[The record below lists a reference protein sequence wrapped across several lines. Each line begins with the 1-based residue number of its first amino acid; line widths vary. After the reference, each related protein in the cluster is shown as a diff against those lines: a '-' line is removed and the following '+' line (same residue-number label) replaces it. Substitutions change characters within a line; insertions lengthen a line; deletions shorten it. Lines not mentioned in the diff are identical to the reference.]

1 MTNLD
6 TPTYPDAESS
16 YVRNAPIDFVDTDAL
31 RHFCSSAIG
40 VQPKRDRAL
49 TRFARTKLRLP
60 APVPKRAFA
69 VAKFAQKDP
78 VASPHSHLDVLGR
91 ASGATL
97 VCWGEG
103 EVLADDAAK
112 LCTISDK
119 WQALTAPSVHAWP
132 MVLFNLGRNVEEV
145 RGSRPDHLTPQ
156 RATGCESIGR
166 WVRDHMPANSTA

>member
-1 MTNLD
+1 M
-6 TPTYPDAESS
+6 
-16 YVRNAPIDFVDTDAL
+16 
-31 RHFCSSAIG
+31 
-40 VQPKRDRAL
+40 
-49 TRFARTKLRLP
+49 
-60 APVPKRAFA
+60 PKRAFA

>member
-1 MTNLD
+1 M
-6 TPTYPDAESS
+6 
-16 YVRNAPIDFVDTDAL
+16 
-31 RHFCSSAIG
+31 
-40 VQPKRDRAL
+40 QPKRDGAL
-49 TRFARTKLRLP
+49 TRFARTKLKLP

-69 VAKFAQKDP
+69 VSKFAQKDP

-91 ASGATL
+91 ASGDTL

-103 EVLADDAAK
+103 EVLADDAAQ
-112 LCTISDK
+112 LTAISDK

-145 RGSRPDHLTPQ
+145 RRSVRAGLTGQ

-166 WVRDHMPANSTA
+166 WVRDHMPAGATA